1 MSKGDKEL
9 VNKII
14 DLFTIH
20 QIQESNLY
28 LKVLD
33 NQIKFYQNER
43 NFLEDTKPFFFQKK
57 KLEEYNKKIDT
68 CEQKIFELYKKMN
81 EEVEFIIEMQN
92 SIDNTSK

>member
-1 MSKGDKEL
+1 MSKGNKEL
-9 VNKII
+9 ANKII
-14 DLFTIH
+14 DLVMIH

-57 KLEEYNKKIDT
+57 KLEEHNKKIEV
-68 CEQKIFELYKKMN
+68 CEQKIFETYKKMN